1 MKFPVSPLVGG
12 PGLSEDFFATLV
24 AQGTLKPLP
33 VLSFSSDSTPRRRT
47 CASNAATAN
56 LTTRTLKQ
64 YHRFEKPLP
73 SAPSV
78 VVTRIPP
85 RDIISLLDLL
95 ERMDNDM
102 MKEVQRVRESI
113 REAWTE
119 IAEYRQERDARDV
132 EMARRRARERRET
145 KDVDDE
151 FWLQV

>member
-1 MKFPVSPLVGG
+1 
-12 PGLSEDFFATLV
+12 
-24 AQGTLKPLP
+24 
-33 VLSFSSDSTPRRRT
+33 
-47 CASNAATAN
+47 
-56 LTTRTLKQ
+56 
-64 YHRFEKPLP
+64 
-73 SAPSV
+73 
-78 VVTRIPP
+78 
-85 RDIISLLDLL
+85 
-95 ERMDNDM
+95 MDNDM